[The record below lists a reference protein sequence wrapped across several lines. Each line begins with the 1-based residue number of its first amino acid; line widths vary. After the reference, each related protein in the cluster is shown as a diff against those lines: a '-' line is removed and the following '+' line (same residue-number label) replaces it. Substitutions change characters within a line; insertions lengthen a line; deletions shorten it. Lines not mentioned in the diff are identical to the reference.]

1 MSQRTARLDEL
12 LRQEITGILARQ
24 VHDPR
29 LGFLTVTDV
38 DVTPDLRHA
47 TVWVSL
53 LGAPDER
60 KGTLHALES
69 AMPFVRRELRVLR
82 LKRIP
87 ELRVKV
93 DDSVERGSRV
103 LQLLQELEEGRDPAE
118 TSHAEPLPSP
128 SPHPAAEDRR
138 PRRSRRRSA
147 GDRR

>member
-38 DVTPDLRHA
+38 DVSPDLRHA

-53 LGAPDER
+53 LGGADER

-69 AMPFVRRELRVLR
+69 AMPFVRRELRGLR

-103 LQLLQELEEGRDPAE
+103 LQLLNELEEGKDPNE
-118 TSHAEPLPSP
+118 TSAESELPSP
-128 SPHPAAEDRR
+128 VPHPEPEERR
-138 PRRSRRRSA
+138 PRRQRRPKE
-147 GDRR
+147 RR

>member
-38 DVTPDLRHA
+38 DVSPDLRHA

-53 LGAPDER
+53 LGGADER

-103 LQLLQELEEGRDPAE
+103 LQLLNELEEGKDPID
-118 TSHAEPLPSP
+118 TSAGGELPSP
-128 SPHPAAEDRR
+128 VPHPEPEERR
-138 PRRSRRRSA
+138 PRRGRRPRE
-147 GDRR
+147 RR

>member
-12 LRQEITGILARQ
+12 LRQEITSILTRQ

-38 DVTPDLRHA
+38 DVAPDLRHA

-53 LGAPDER
+53 LGATEER
-60 KGTLHALES
+60 KATLHALES

-87 ELRVKV
+87 ELHVKV
-93 DDSVERGSRV
+93 DGSVERGSRV
-103 LQLLQELEEGRDPAE
+103 LQLLQELEEGKDPAE
-118 TSHAEPLPSP
+118 TSPEEALPSP
-128 SPHPAAEDRR
+128 APHPAPEERRRR
-138 PRRSRRRSA
+138 PGRRRS
-147 GDRR
+147 GPRR

>member
-38 DVTPDLRHA
+38 DVSPDLRHA

-53 LGAPDER
+53 LGGADER

-103 LQLLQELEEGRDPAE
+103 LQLLNELEEGKDPNE
-118 TSHAEPLPSP
+118 TSAKGELPSP
-128 SPHPAAEDRR
+128 VPHPEPEERR
-138 PRRSRRRSA
+138 PRRQRRPKE
-147 GDRR
+147 RR

>member
-38 DVTPDLRHA
+38 DVSPDLRHA

-53 LGAPDER
+53 LGGEDER

-69 AMPFVRRELRVLR
+69 AMPFVRRELRGLR

-103 LQLLQELEEGRDPAE
+103 LQLLNELEEGKEPNE
-118 TSHAEPLPSP
+118 TSVEGQLPSP
-128 SPHPAAEDRR
+128 APRPEPEERR
-138 PRRSRRRSA
+138 PRRPRQPKERR
-147 GDRR
+147 

>member
-12 LRQEITGILARQ
+12 LREEIAGILARQ

-53 LGAPDER
+53 LGAPEER

-69 AMPFVRRELRVLR
+69 AMPFVRRQLRGLR

-87 ELRVKV
+87 ELQVRV

-103 LQLLQELEEGRDPAE
+103 LQLLHELESGTHPVETPPAE
-118 TSHAEPLPSP
+118 SLPSP
-128 SPHPAAEDRR
+128 VPQPAADERR
-138 PRRSRRRSA
+138 PRRPRRRPEV
-147 GDRR
+147 GRR